1 MSSHHFVKE
10 GQEPALLIAEAL
22 SFELAE
28 PLLEWAPLVV
38 VCDTALDE
46 VLRWGIKIDVVLGED
61 TAVRALQ
68 EKLIEQ
74 APVKILS
81 YQPGEDPLENAL
93 HFLIASKNTAVNIM
107 TGSVQNR
114 LHLAKSF
121 QQIQI
126 VLMDHYRKWSLYTHL
141 FEKWVPAGTSLMI
154 HQNDPSQK
162 FTFTGLTTEGEGVTA
177 SSDGLISI
185 ESDNI
190 FWIGESL

>member
-38 VCDTALDE
+38 VCDAALDD
-46 VLRWGIKIDVVLGED
+46 VLHWGIKIDVVLGEG
-61 TAVRALQ
+61 TAMHALQ
-68 EKLIEQ
+68 DKLMEQ

-81 YQPGEDPLENAL
+81 YQPAEDPIESGL

-107 TGSVQNR
+107 TSSVKSK
-114 LHLAKSF
+114 LHITEKF

-126 VLMDHYRKWSLYTHL
+126 VLMDNDRKWSLHTHL
-141 FEKWVPAGTSLMI
+141 FEKWLPAGTSLKI
-154 HQNDPSQK
+154 HPHNSSQK
-162 FTFTGLTTEGEGVTA
+162 FILTGLSSEDEHVTA
-177 SSDGLISI
+177 STDGLISI
-185 ESDNI
+185 ESDAI